1 MKKYSLLLLFFI
13 TAFHFYSDA
22 QVIKNTSFQSGEKL
36 QFVASYYMSSLRAD
50 LAEISMEV
58 SDMKTS
64 TQDLYRLKCTA
75 STYQSWD
82 SYFKIRDLY
91 ESYVDKVTVKPYL
104 FKRSV
109 EEGTYRKNAKYV
121 YKWKS
126 GIVSATIQRMTDP
139 EYKMDIDVAPNTYD
153 IVSVIYLLRT
163 MDFSKKK
170 VGEITKI
177 KVMFDEKEEIVTIK
191 YAGTE
196 TINVAKYGKKQC
208 YKLSISLKDDT
219 VLKGKDSNNVWFT
232 ADKNMV
238 PVLIKAEIPVGSVQ
252 IRLVEMTGLKN

>member
-1 MKKYSLLLLFFI
+1 MKRSILTIVIILSLSTFCE
-13 TAFHFYSDA
+13 A
-22 QVIKNTSFQSGEKL
+22 QKVINTSFKSGESLKY
-36 QFVASYYMSSLRAD
+36 VASYYMSSLWAD
-50 LAEISMEV
+50 LAEINMEV

-91 ESYVDKVTVKPYL
+91 ESYVDKIDVKPYL

-109 EEGTYRKNAKYV
+109 EEGTYKKNAKYV

-126 GIVSATIQRMTDP
+126 GIVSATIQRMADP
-139 EYKMDIDVAPNTYD
+139 EYKMDIDIAADTYD
-153 IVSVIYLLRT
+153 IVSVLYLIRT

-170 VGEITKI
+170 TGEITKI

-191 YAGTE
+191 YAGIE
-196 TINVAKYGKKQC
+196 TINIAKYGRKEC
-208 YKLSISLKDDT
+208 HKLSISLKDDT

-232 ADKNMV
+232 TDKNMV

-252 IRLVEMTGLKN
+252 IRLVEMAGLKN

>member
-1 MKKYSLLLLFFI
+1 MKKIAILFICFIAFLSL
-13 TAFHFYSDA
+13 SNA
-22 QVIKNTSFQSGEKL
+22 QTVQNNSFKSGEKL
-36 QFVASYYMSSLRAD
+36 KFVASYYMSSLWAD
-50 LAEISMEV
+50 LAEISMDV

-109 EEGTYRKNAKYV
+109 EEGTYKKNAKYV

-139 EYKMDIDVAPNTYD
+139 EYKMDIDIAPNTYD
-153 IVSVIYLLRT
+153 IVSLIYLIRT

-170 VGEITKI
+170 IGDIIKT
-177 KVMFDEKEEIVTIK
+177 KVMFDEKEEVVTIK
-191 YAGTE
+191 YAGIE
-196 TINVAKYGKKQC
+196 TINVANYGKKQC
-208 YKLSISLKDDT
+208 YKLSISLKDDK

-232 ADKNMV
+232 ADKNMI

-252 IRLVEMTGLKN
+252 IRLVEMAGLKN